1 MAGMSPRLNLLD
13 RLLIRGATS
22 ELQLGLAEDISDVVR
37 TDLEH
42 DLQDLATISSLP
54 DFRRLMQAAC
64 LRLGQLLNQTELGRD
79 VALPQPTV
87 HRWLNLLETSYLL
100 VRLSAYAVI
109 EGPDPL
115 LISAAKPGAGAGA
128 IPNRRGGRTA
138 PRHRLR
144 MGATSTHRIGYQR
157 SGWIMPAAAP

>member
-1 MAGMSPRLNLLD
+1 
-13 RLLIRGATS
+13 
-22 ELQLGLAEDISDVVR
+22 
-37 TDLEH
+37 
-42 DLQDLATISSLP
+42 
-54 DFRRLMQAAC
+54 MQAAC
-64 LRLGQLLNQTELGRD
+64 LCLGQLLNQTELGRD

-115 LISAAKPGAGAGA
+115 LISAAKPGAGARA

>member
-1 MAGMSPRLNLLD
+1 MSPRLNLLD